1 MPVIL
6 HVPEEDAE
14 ECMLQDVLETL
25 KIRCKKVEDNFVFL
39 LPTLTDSI
47 VKELDAKG
55 YKLYKESFGIPKDGT
70 NLIYTVEF
78 KYFL

>member
-25 KIRCKKVEDNFVFL
+25 KIRCKNVEDNFVFH

-47 VKELDAKG
+47 VKELDEKG
-55 YKLYKESFGIPKDGT
+55 YKLYKESFEVPKDGANT
-70 NLIYTVEF
+70 IYTVEF
-78 KYFL
+78 KYFI